1 MWIAARSAAPTVF
14 VFCPRPK
21 GLSVSAASYR
31 DLVLLRRF
39 HEQGDPRAR
48 EQLIERGRPLVR
60 SIVRRYDRSG
70 EPVDDL
76 MQVGYLGLVKAIDG
90 FDARVGTAF
99 VSYAAPSISGELKRH
114 FRDHTWAMHVPRGM
128 QELNARVRTAQS
140 ELEAA
145 DGRTPTADEVATHL
159 GESRERVLEALAV
172 TAAHRTQPI
181 DATPTDGRAL
191 EATLGKPDDEL
202 EQVEIRALIRQCASG
217 LDDRQR
223 KVLWMRFFRDM
234 LQREIAAEIGVSQM
248 QVSRLLSSAFDR
260 MREIIQGPGGSGR
273 RLA

>member
-1 MWIAARSAAPTVF
+1 M
-14 VFCPRPK
+14 
-21 GLSVSAASYR
+21 SAASYR

-39 HEQGDPRAR
+39 HEQGDRRAR

-90 FDARVGTAF
+90 FDSRVGKAF
-99 VSYAAPSISGELKRH
+99 VSYAAPSISGELKRY

-128 QELNARVRTAQS
+128 QERNARARSAQS

-145 DGRTPTADEVATHL
+145 SGAAPTADAIAAHL
-159 GESRERVLEALAV
+159 GESRERVLEAMAV
-172 TAAHRTQPI
+172 TVAHSAQPI
-181 DATPTDGRAL
+181 DATRVDGRTLESTLGTSDGAL
-191 EATLGKPDDEL
+191 EL
-202 EQVEIRALIRQCASG
+202 VEVRQLIRHSASG
-217 LDDRQR
+217 LDERQR
-223 KVLWMRFFRDM
+223 TVLWMRFFRDM

-260 MREIIQGPGGSGR
+260 MREVIQGPGGPDPGGPGR
-273 RLA
+273 LLS

>member
-1 MWIAARSAAPTVF
+1 MSTTAA
-14 VFCPRPK
+14 
-21 GLSVSAASYR
+21 YR

-39 HEQGDPRAR
+39 HEHGDRDAR

-99 VSYAAPSISGELKRH
+99 VSYAAPSISGELKRY

-140 ELEAA
+140 DLEAA
-145 DGRTPTADEVATHL
+145 GGGPPTIDAIAAHL
-159 GESRERVLEALAV
+159 GEDRERVQDAMAV
-172 TAAHRTQPI
+172 TAAHRAQPI
-181 DATPTDGRAL
+181 DAQPGDGRPLAS
-191 EATLGKPDDEL
+191 TLGATDDGL
-202 EQVEIRALIRQCASG
+202 DLVEIRQLIRQCASG
-217 LDDRQR
+217 LSERQR
-223 KVLWMRFFRDM
+223 RVLWMRFFRDM
-234 LQREIAAEIGVSQM
+234 LQREIAVEIGVSQM

-260 MREIIQGPGGSGR
+260 MREIIQGPGGGGGDR
-273 RLA
+273 RLLV

>member
-1 MWIAARSAAPTVF
+1 MST
-14 VFCPRPK
+14 
-21 GLSVSAASYR
+21 ASYR

-39 HEQGDPRAR
+39 HEQGDSRAR

-90 FDARVGTAF
+90 FDSRVGTAF
-99 VSYAAPSISGELKRH
+99 VSYAAPSISGELKRY

-128 QELNARVRTAQS
+128 QELNARVRAAQN
-140 ELEAA
+140 ELEAS
-145 DGRTPTADEVATHL
+145 GGGVPTADAIATHL
-159 GESRERVLEALAV
+159 GESREQVLEAMAV
-172 TAAHRTQPI
+172 TAAHRAQPI
-181 DATPTDGRAL
+181 DATPADGRTLESTLGTSDGAL
-191 EATLGKPDDEL
+191 EL
-202 EQVEIRALIRQCASG
+202 VEIRQLIRQCASG
-217 LDDRQR
+217 LNERQR
-223 KVLWMRFFRDM
+223 TVLWMRFFRDM

-260 MREIIQGPGGSGR
+260 MREIIQGPGGSSDR
-273 RLA
+273 QLA